1 MSIKMNNYAPKL
13 ITDQTLKNILLTF
26 EIFKQI
32 VVVVVERSKIGFHLK
47 NLFKKC

>member
-1 MSIKMNNYAPKL
+1 MNNYAPKL
-13 ITDQTLKNILLTF
+13 ITDQTL
-26 EIFKQI
+26 KQI